1 MEGANNE
8 GFDVRGIDINRLS
21 IKSGK
26 EAWPKVAH
34 LLEVG
39 DFTQPQ
45 SEEGIY
51 DAVVLSDILS
61 HVGNP
66 MALLNNA
73 LQVVKDDGFVYIN
86 IVNFGCKKAQ
96 EEFHKWDGVGVG
108 ENITLYD
115 RDSFAKIADMV
126 GIEYEDYRTDE
137 EDEMM
142 FLRCTKRV

>member
-1 MEGANNE
+1 MHHY
-8 GFDVRGIDINRLS
+8 L
-21 IKSGK
+21 
-26 EAWPKVAH
+26 
-34 LLEVG
+34 
-39 DFTQPQ
+39 
-45 SEEGIY
+45 
-51 DAVVLSDILS
+51 
-61 HVGNP
+61 
-66 MALLNNA
+66 
-73 LQVVKDDGFVYIN
+73 YIN

-137 EDEMM
+137 ADEMM